1 MRAAFGSLD
10 KASGVRGGFAEHLPR
25 WTTVEPLIAVVPR
38 RRSVE
43 GAVRDQRRH
52 ARKKVSIEA
61 HLFLRGEKSRVIP
74 CKVLDISEGG
84 ARVKTAVPCTLP
96 SEVFLIKDEAEII
109 CECET
114 VWQKRN
120 TAGLMFLDL
129 CARAKLQGVLD
140 DMRGAQILDRNKRGR
155 PRRSL

>member
-1 MRAAFGSLD
+1 M
-10 KASGVRGGFAEHLPR
+10 
-25 WTTVEPLIAVVPR
+25 
-38 RRSVE
+38 
-43 GAVRDQRRH
+43 
-52 ARKKVSIEA
+52 
-61 HLFLRGEKSRVIP
+61 P
-74 CKVLDISEGG
+74 CKVLDIFGRMV

-96 SEVFLIKDEAEII
+96 LRGFSHIKDEAEII

>member
-1 MRAAFGSLD
+1 LAWIFSAAPISRDGDRRASDAERWESVYSAGIKWALIV
-10 KASGVRGGFAEHLPR
+10 AIPRGTR
-25 WTTVEPLIAVVPR
+25 VEV
-38 RRSVE
+38 
-43 GAVRDQRRH
+43 AVRDQRRH

-84 ARVKTAVPCTLP
+84 ARVKTAVPCSLP
-96 SEVFLIKDEAEII
+96 SEVFLVKDEAEII
-109 CECET
+109 YECET

-140 DMRGAQILDRNKRGR
+140 DMWGAPD
-155 PRRSL
+155 P